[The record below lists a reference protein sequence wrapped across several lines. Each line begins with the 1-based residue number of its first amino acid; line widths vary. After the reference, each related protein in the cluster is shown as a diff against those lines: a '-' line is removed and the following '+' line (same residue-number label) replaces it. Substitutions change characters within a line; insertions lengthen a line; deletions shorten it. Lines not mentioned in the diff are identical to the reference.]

1 MRPPSNSW
9 NSSRQILGI
18 ARASCEVSD
27 LNREMELLPELCSL
41 ITRHAGRGRIATA
54 RTSIPGLKVV
64 ASSVTT
70 EPINHVYEPLFGL
83 VVPGAK
89 RILLGDRMLDYGAG
103 QYLVVSVDLPIT
115 SHIDVSSAEEPFLS
129 IGLMLKPAAISTLLL
144 DAATNDRAA
153 VAPSGIGVSE
163 APVELL
169 EAVVRLLRLL
179 DHPRDI
185 SGAVQGALSPLQVR
199 YLHNRVDML

>member
-83 VVPGAK
+83 VVQGAK

-115 SHIDVSSAEEPFLS
+115 SHIDVASAEEPFLS
-129 IGLMLKPAAISTLLL
+129 IGLMLKPAAILCSST
-144 DAATNDRAA
+144 AIA
-153 VAPSGIGVSE
+153 V
-163 APVELL
+163 
-169 EAVVRLLRLL
+169 R
-179 DHPRDI
+179 PR
-185 SGAVQGALSPLQVR
+185 R
-199 YLHNRVDML
+199 

>member
-1 MRPPSNSW
+1 MWALEKHGFP
-9 NSSRQILGI
+9 IFL
-18 ARASCEVSD
+18 D
-27 LNREMELLPELCSL
+27 LESCSL

-83 VVPGAK
+83 VVQGAK

-115 SHIDVSSAEEPFLS
+115 GHIDVASAEEPFLS

-153 VAPSGIGVSE
+153 VVPSGIGVSE

>member
-1 MRPPSNSW
+1 MNCSTNRFLNYAH
-9 NSSRQILGI
+9 SS
-18 ARASCEVSD
+18 A
-27 LNREMELLPELCSL
+27 
-41 ITRHAGRGRIATA
+41 RHAGRGRIATA

-70 EPINHVYEPLFGL
+70 EPINHVDEPLFGL
-83 VVPGAK
+83 VVQGAK
-89 RILLGDRMLDYGAG
+89 RILIGDRMLDYGAG

-115 SHIDVSSAEEPFLS
+115 SHIDVASAEEPFLS
-129 IGLMLKPAAISTLLL
+129 IGLMSKPAAITTLLL

-153 VAPSGIGVSE
+153 VVPSGIGVSE

-185 SGAVQGALSPLQVR
+185 PGAVRGALSPLQVR

>member
-18 ARASCEVSD
+18 ARASYEVSD

-103 QYLVVSVDLPIT
+103 QYTWSYRSIFRSRATLMCP
-115 SHIDVSSAEEPFLS
+115 APRNLS
-129 IGLMLKPAAISTLLL
+129 Y
-144 DAATNDRAA
+144 
-153 VAPSGIGVSE
+153 
-163 APVELL
+163 
-169 EAVVRLLRLL
+169 RL
-179 DHPRDI
+179 
-185 SGAVQGALSPLQVR
+185 A
-199 YLHNRVDML
+199 

>member
-1 MRPPSNSW
+1 M
-9 NSSRQILGI
+9 
-18 ARASCEVSD
+18 
-27 LNREMELLPELCSL
+27 
-41 ITRHAGRGRIATA
+41 
-54 RTSIPGLKVV
+54 V

-83 VVPGAK
+83 VVQGAK

-115 SHIDVSSAEEPFLS
+115 SHIDVASAEEPFLS

-179 DHPRDI
+179 VIRGTSQEPFR
-185 SGAVQGALSPLQVR
+185 ALSLRFRFVICTIASTCCNACLVLHKRGAIGFLGCIRIAAHRPGLLVQWPAMIPLR
-199 YLHNRVDML
+199 I